1 MRESD
6 KHTCD
11 SVLTFHSLAEDN
23 VSVLNTGIQNVYQL
37 GFCVGLLAASV
48 AAAARDT
55 SEVITL
61 GVEIVA
67 ISFRLGLE
75 LSRRARSIED
85 TDKSWGCTLV
95 GTAPDDIQ
103 QRLDTFNKVLP
114 PPRHAYVGVITR
126 AWTTVFAPPS
136 TLELLHASEDLHDIP
151 KLPLTAAIAVHAPH
165 LCPVDNHRIVGDSP
179 VLGAALPSKTC
190 ISSSTCA
197 PFHASTLRELLYLA
211 VTDVARNPLWLE
223 NSVKTLGSTFTD
235 ISEMALTVLGPT
247 PHTPMVKQMLQQ
259 SVEKV
264 HLGEGAKPRSASS
277 NTRGGSDLIAVVG
290 MSGRFPHSDSLDEFW
305 DILQAGTATHEE
317 V

>member
-1 MRESD
+1 MSSNKYSRYL
-6 KHTCD
+6 
-11 SVLTFHSLAEDN
+11 VLIFHSLAEDN
-23 VSVLNTGIQNVYQL
+23 IYVLNRGIHNVYQL
-37 GFCVGLLAASV
+37 GFCIGLLAASV

-61 GVEIVA
+61 GVETVA

-95 GTAPDDIQ
+95 GSADDIQ

-126 AWTTVFAPPS
+126 AWATVFAPPS
-136 TLELLHASEDLHDIP
+136 TLDLLHVSEDLHDIP

-165 LCPVDNHRIVGDSP
+165 LYPVDNHSIVGDSP
-179 VLGAALPSKTC
+179 ILDIALPSKTA

-197 PFHASTLRELLYLA
+197 PFDASTLRELLHLA
-211 VTDVARNPLWLE
+211 IMDVVGNPLWLE
-223 NSVKTLGSTFTD
+223 SSVKTLGLTFKET
-235 ISEMALTVLGPT
+235 SEMTLTTLGPT
-247 PHTPMVKQMLQQ
+247 PHTPMVKQMLEQ

-264 HLGEGAKPRSASS
+264 HLGEGAKARSAYS
-277 NTRGGSDLIAVVG
+277 NARGGSDLIAVVG
-290 MSGRFPHSDSLDEFW
+290 MSGRFPQSDSLDEFW
-305 DILQAGTATHEE
+305 DILEAGTAMHQE